1 MIGYKDGEVMTR
13 EQFGVLVKGMKA
25 VYGDPKF
32 IPDKDAFDVW
42 FSFFADEDYMVVQ
55 GAIQK
60 YMATNEYPP
69 TVAGIRKI
77 LAQMTTVD
85 DGMSEGY
92 AWSLVYKA
100 ICNANYGAQ
109 KEFDSLPEVC
119 QIAVGRPE
127 NLREWAMLDSQEV
140 GTVIHSN
147 FLRSF
152 RNAKKRQDELAAL
165 PCQMREQ
172 ILKITS
178 ATHTPMIDKGG
189 DIDG

>member
-42 FSFFADEDYMVVQ
+42 FAFFKDDSYEAVQ
-55 GAIQK
+55 AAIQK
-60 YMATNEYPP
+60 YMVNSEFAP
-69 TVAGIRKI
+69 TVAGIRKNLTQI
-77 LAQMTTVD
+77 TAPDDEMT
-85 DGMSEGY
+85 EGY

-100 ICNANYGAQ
+100 ICNSAYGARE
-109 KEFDSLPEVC
+109 EFEKLPEVC
-119 QIAVGRPE
+119 KAAVGRPE

-140 GTVIHSN
+140 GTVIQSN

-152 RNAKKRQDELAAL
+152 RNAKKRQEELAAL

-172 ILKITS
+172 ILKIT
-178 ATHTPMIDKGG
+178 AHTPTMIDKEG
-189 DIDG
+189 

>member
-77 LAQMTTVD
+77 LAQFTAPD
-85 DGMSEGY
+85 DEMSEGY

-100 ICNANYGAQ
+100 ICNSSYCARE
-109 KEFDSLPEVC
+109 EFEKLPKVC
-119 QIAVGRPE
+119 QKAVGRYE
-127 NLREWAMLDSQEV
+127 NLREWAMLGTDEV
-140 GTVIHSN
+140 NTVIHSN
-147 FLRSF
+147 FLKSYRV
-152 RNAKKRQDELAAL
+152 AKKSHEEFAAL

-172 ILKITS
+172 ILKIT
-178 ATHTPMIDKGG
+178 THTPAMIEEVHGYEES
-189 DIDG
+189 